1 MSVSLK
7 GVAVITG
14 ASAGIG
20 AVYADRLA
28 RRGYD
33 LILVARN
40 QARLDQLAAQ
50 IAGTTGRTAPR
61 WHPLATSPQRVWTD
75 DYSNIWRVLRLSDK

>member
-7 GVAVITG
+7 GVAVVTG

-28 RRGYD
+28 HRGHD
-33 LILVARN
+33 LILVARHRV
-40 QARLDQLAAQ
+40 RLNQLATRSSVPARYR
-50 IAGTTGRTAPR
+50 AA
-61 WHPLATSPQRVWTD
+61 AAA
-75 DYSNIWRVLRLSDK
+75 